1 MRSSKPI
8 MLVEDDSVD
17 ALTVKRA
24 LADLK
29 VANTLIHKPNGED
42 ALKYLAESNNPIPCI
57 ILLDLNMPKMNG
69 IEFLKHVKVNDAL
82 KKIPVIVLTTSRD
95 EQDILE
101 TFQLNVA
108 GYMVK
113 AVDYKKF
120 VETIR
125 AVDLYW
131 TLSEMPAN
139 GYHDVQKETLQTSAA
154 EVNRI
159 CNLKISFPI

>member
-8 MLVEDDSVD
+8 MLIEDDSVD

-29 VANTLIHKPNGED
+29 VTNTLIHQSNGEE
-42 ALKYLAESNNPIPCI
+42 ALKFLTDADNPRPCI

-69 IEFLKHVKVNDAL
+69 IEFLKHVKANDTL
-82 KKIPVIVLTTSRD
+82 KKIPVVVLTTSRD
-95 EQDILE
+95 EQDIVE

-131 TLSEMPAN
+131 TLSELPTN
-139 GYHDVQKETLQTSAA
+139 GYNNAQNEFVQAGAA
-154 EVNRI
+154 R
-159 CNLKISFPI
+159 